1 MSGDL
6 GHRSDPAALQL
17 RVGVLCRRSL
27 RLLRPCAILMRN
39 PRTDNVVVCRHE
51 LFTMSTTE
59 CAEKLEREGWLRI
72 R

>member
-1 MSGDL
+1 MLLFSCAWAFCAVALCGC
-6 GHRSDPAALQL
+6 SDPAQ
-17 RVGVLCRRSL
+17 
-27 RLLRPCAILMRN
+27 ILMRN